1 MGVKQDFGELLVS
14 QYAPTVVNRTVIN
27 KTEYAITAQLVTGEM
42 FVISNVPI
50 SVMEMYVIMKMV
62 DVHKDAIQGGMV
74 TDVITLA
81 VLVVRQVDV
90 KKQMDIALL
99 VVQGIGQETNV
110 TVSVQSNIN
119 RQNLMQTR

>member
-62 DVHKDAIQGGMV
+62 DVHKDAI
-74 TDVITLA
+74 
-81 VLVVRQVDV
+81 
-90 KKQMDIALL
+90 
-99 VVQGIGQETNV
+99 
-110 TVSVQSNIN
+110 
-119 RQNLMQTR
+119 